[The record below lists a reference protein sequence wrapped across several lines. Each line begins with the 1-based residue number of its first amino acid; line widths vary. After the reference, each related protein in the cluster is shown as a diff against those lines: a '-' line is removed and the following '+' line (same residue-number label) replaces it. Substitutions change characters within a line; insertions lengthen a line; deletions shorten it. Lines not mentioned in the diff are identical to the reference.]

1 MVRNMEKKYTSINEK
16 IFDLLEKN
24 GMSQKDLSD
33 ITGISTSA
41 ISDWK
46 HKGSIPS
53 AANVQK
59 ICKAL
64 NVNPESVLGKT
75 TEALSV
81 KVVIEE
87 GNELYEFVNMYENMD
102 PGARKRILA
111 YAIAMIKA
119 ENGE

>member
-1 MVRNMEKKYTSINEK
+1 MEKKYTSINEK
-16 IFDLLEKN
+16 IFELLEKSE
-24 GMSQKDLSD
+24 MSQKELSEA
-33 ITGISTSA
+33 TGISTSA

-75 TEALSV
+75 TQTLPD
-81 KVVIEE
+81 KVVIDED
-87 GNELYEFVNMYENMD
+87 NELYEFVNMYENMD
-102 PGARKRILA
+102 TGLRKRILA